1 MALTPEIVEEIL
13 VKYRQTRSPFK
24 TAHAVGVDVSDVFA
38 VIDDNSDQLTN
49 VQERHGGMGRPEM
62 QQFIVA
68 RRRALDPSWDNGDTT
83 IALARENYEKGT
95 HIMATGRDGAWL
107 ILYSIPRKGRPD
119 PMTDYFLP
127 EVA

>member
-1 MALTPEIVEEIL
+1 MSLTPEIEAEI
-13 VKYRQTRSPFK
+13 VAKYRQTRSPFK
-24 TAHAVGVDVSDVFA
+24 TAHAVGVDVAQVFA
-38 VIDDNSDQLTN
+38 VIDNNSDQLTPI
-49 VQERHGGMGRPEM
+49 QERHGGMGRPEM

-68 RRRALDPSWDNGDTT
+68 RRRSSVTEWNNEDEK
-83 IALARENYEKGT
+83 IAAAREDFETGT

-119 PMTDYFLP
+119 PMPGYFLP